1 MRPRL
6 ARRIARRYGVEVM
19 VSRGDAVR
27 ATVLPADP
35 PHRGAVAVAV
45 LRPTDTLATFRA
57 SVRGACSMLR
67 AHVLESLPGDMEVSE
82 ARAIVDALPRGP
94 R

>member
-19 VSRGDAVR
+19 VSTGTATR

-35 PHRGAVAVAV
+35 PHHGPLAVVV

-57 SVRGACSMLR
+57 SVRGACTMLR
-67 AHVLESLPGDMEVSE
+67 AHVVASLPGDMEVTE
-82 ARAIVDALPRGP
+82 ARAIVDALPWGP